1 LAHCNSFY
9 LEIRRVRMHE
19 MTLFDWLWELYEEGS
34 DFIVENEGIDSI
46 LIDIIKSSTKY
57 QVVDVSPF
65 FLVYKKGG
73 SVPTRADFMKYIPN
87 DLYKYDDEY
96 FPDDRKVIK
105 FLNKGAK
112 LVRVYKI
119 DENE

>member
-1 LAHCNSFY
+1 
-9 LEIRRVRMHE
+9 

-34 DFIVENEGIDSI
+34 DFIVENEGIDSL

-73 SVPTRADFMKYIPN
+73 SVPTRADFMKPVSD
-87 DLYKYDDEY
+87 DLYKYEDEDI
-96 FPDDRKVIK
+96 FDDRKVLK
-105 FLNKGAK
+105 FLNSGAK